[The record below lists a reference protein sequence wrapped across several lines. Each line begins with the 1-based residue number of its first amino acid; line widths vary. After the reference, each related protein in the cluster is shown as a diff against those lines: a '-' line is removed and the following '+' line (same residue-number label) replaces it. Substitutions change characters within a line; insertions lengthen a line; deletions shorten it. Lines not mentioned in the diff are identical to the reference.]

1 MWLQYTI
8 YLWHWFVASDT
19 MSTPST
25 TTSTT
30 TKTTGTVVEALTI
43 LQWLPKLCGIIVY
56 ISICGVNTTNWSGTS
71 SDVFLCTRGVAT
83 GGISVYII
91 PPKSVTVLFTCGTLT
106 RVLKLQWLVKQDTP
120 PQSNSWLR
128 HCYAHGY
135 TSKHTAQLP
144 YPALSYCIPLFFDGE
159 FHSFLHFLVMY
170 VFLFKRNQAAYYT
183 MFILR

>member
-120 PQSNSWLR
+120 PPIKFLATPLLCAWLYQQA
-128 HCYAHGY
+128 HCSASVSSAVLLH
-135 TSKHTAQLP
+135 
-144 YPALSYCIPLFFDGE
+144 PAVLWWRVP
-159 FHSFLHFLVMY
+159 
-170 VFLFKRNQAAYYT
+170 
-183 MFILR
+183 